1 MIGMLL
7 PEGVDSQIDKKIRL
21 HQGRDG
27 LVATIQHQSDGD
39 QPTTVYAVTNN
50 NVCERRLP
58 PS

>member
-1 MIGMLL
+1 MIGMLS
-7 PEGVDSQIDKKIRL
+7 PEEVETQTDEIIRL